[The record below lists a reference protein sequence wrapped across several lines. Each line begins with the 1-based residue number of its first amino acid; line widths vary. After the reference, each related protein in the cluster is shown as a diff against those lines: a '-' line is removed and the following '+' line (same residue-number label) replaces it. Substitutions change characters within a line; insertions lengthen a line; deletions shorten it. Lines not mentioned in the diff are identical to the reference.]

1 MDIYIIVTSEVL
13 GVILDELP
21 HMFETK
27 KDQLNA
33 MFDKCYAPVQTTTRG
48 GQLRTREIIFRDFR
62 AYGNPDFMGKISLSP
77 VYDRSLM

>member
-62 AYGNPDFMGKISLSP
+62 A
-77 VYDRSLM
+77 